1 MRDIFGFE
9 APSET
14 IFPNL
19 NSFDSASLAILDKL
33 NTIEELLRRGSDHD
47 QGASASASN
56 LGEESRGA
64 LSRLQTLNSPSL
76 ERTKDPTPCHM
87 NIEGIL
93 SWTVFDDL
101 NPNLDL
107 KSLLNSPED
116 GPQGG
121 LFMATEIDE
130 HFAEETL
137 VARFMDNVFIYNPVL
152 EEAKIHRYMRDAR
165 FNGIGWDAQSCLLVS
180 AEFCE

>member
-1 MRDIFGFE
+1 M
-9 APSET
+9 
-14 IFPNL
+14 
-19 NSFDSASLAILDKL
+19 
-33 NTIEELLRRGSDHD
+33 NTIEELLRKGSEHD
-47 QGASASASN
+47 QGASAPASN
-56 LGEESRGA
+56 VGDENRGA
-64 LSRLQTLNSPSL
+64 LSRLKNLNSPSL
-76 ERTKDPTPCHM
+76 ERIKDPTPCHM

-93 SWTVFDDL
+93 SWSVFDDL

-107 KSLLNSPED
+107 KSLLNTPDD
-116 GPQGG
+116 GSQGG
-121 LFMATEIDE
+121 LFMATEFDE

-180 AEFCE
+180 FVLLRQENLGVLIFFIAPHICPWIGGECV

>member
-1 MRDIFGFE
+1 M
-9 APSET
+9 
-14 IFPNL
+14 
-19 NSFDSASLAILDKL
+19 DKL
-33 NTIEELLRRGSDHD
+33 NTIEELLRKGNDQDH
-47 QGASASASN
+47 AVPPPPSN

-64 LSRLQTLNSPSL
+64 LSRLKTLNSPSL

-93 SWTVFDDL
+93 SWSVFDDL
-101 NPNLDL
+101 NPNIDL
-107 KSLLNSPED
+107 KSLLNATDD

-121 LFMATEIDE
+121 LFMATEFDE

-152 EEAKIHRYMRDAR
+152 EEAKIQRYMRDAR

-180 AEFCE
+180 NVPQKLVLLI